1 MKLMTSCGTIVVS
14 GCNVIR
20 DLQDATAVMLSFS
33 QKNTIS
39 IFSFAEETRD
49 LQDATAVML
58 SFSQKNTISIFSFAE
73 ETRDLQDA
81 TAVMLSFSFTK
92 KLPSPF
98 SRLMRNRDFEDG
110 NHDVACW

>member
-14 GCNVIR
+14 GCNVI
-20 DLQDATAVMLSFS
+20 
-33 QKNTIS
+33 
-39 IFSFAEETRD
+39 RD